1 MNWFNRSMIP
11 RMIAVLF
18 VLIMTIS
25 GLFIF
30 REYYSEK
37 SLYMDFLHQRQ
48 ELIAEMKLDD
58 MMGAIKQASSMVQNK
73 PINEEMTDSLFRMLR
88 GRMNKIAGDDV
99 INAFLIIKEKEM
111 KDGAPAFRILQA
123 NDNLE
128 SLGSKPNT
136 AYDMPAAIQD
146 AFLKLTKEDNTIMT
160 DEFEMGDALYISGLT
175 EIRDDLGHSMAYLVT
190 DYDYSIVKGTLI
202 GFLIEAIVIGGII
215 GLIGVLLVAV
225 YVQRRLKPLNDIHKL
240 AEQAANGDLTVKL
253 ASKREDEIGRL
264 ADVFNRMTER
274 LSGLLAEV
282 QRAAKDVSSS
292 SLELQRGAE
301 ETAIAAQEVASAMSE
316 VANGSLEQQHSTEQ
330 TKSAMSKIT
339 AGAEQIVATS
349 EQVAEWMREAAA
361 QAGEGRVIV
370 DETVVQMERIEAA
383 SADTNQAI
391 AAWTEAVQQIS
402 GAVVFIQNTV
412 KQTELLALNA
422 SIEASRAGEHGRGF
436 QVVATEIRKL
446 AEHSKQSLQSIM
458 QLIDVIHT
466 KRELTERATAHQQEA
481 VQKGMATVKTADETF
496 TLIAGSIGQASS
508 RMEEYRSIAQQM
520 SASCEEVFELI
531 RQLNDIAEQSND
543 HTARVA
549 ATTEQQSALTE
560 EISASVDSLL
570 SLSRDLQTM
579 LEQFKVNVKE
589 Q

>member
-99 INAFLIIKEKEM
+99 INAFLIIKENEA

-128 SLGSKPNT
+128 SLGYKPNT

-146 AFLKLTKEDNTIMT
+146 AFLKLTTEDNTIMT
-160 DEFEMGDALYISGLT
+160 DEFDMGDAVYITGLT

-190 DYDYSIVKGTLI
+190 DYDYSIIKGTLI
-202 GFLIEAIVIGGII
+202 GFLVEAIVIGGII
-215 GLIGVLLVAV
+215 GLIGILLVAV

-253 ASKREDEIGRL
+253 ASKRQDEIGRL

-282 QRAAKDVSSS
+282 QRAAKDVSTS

-330 TKSAMSKIT
+330 TKSAMSEIT
-339 AGAEQIVATS
+339 AGAEQIATTS

-436 QVVATEIRKL
+436 QVVATEVRKL

-496 TLIAGSIGQASS
+496 TVIAGSIGQASS

-570 SLSRDLQTM
+570 SLSRDLQKM

>member
-99 INAFLIIKEKEM
+99 INAFLIIKENEA

-128 SLGSKPNT
+128 SLGYKPNT

-146 AFLKLTKEDNTIMT
+146 AFLKLTTEDNTIMT
-160 DEFEMGDALYISGLT
+160 DEFDMGDAVYITGLT

-190 DYDYSIVKGTLI
+190 DYDYSIIKGTLI

-215 GLIGVLLVAV
+215 GLVGILLVAV

-253 ASKREDEIGRL
+253 ASKRQDEIGRL

-330 TKSAMSKIT
+330 TKSAMSEIT
-339 AGAEQIVATS
+339 AGAEQIATTS

-436 QVVATEIRKL
+436 QVVATEVRKL

-496 TLIAGSIGQASS
+496 TVIAGSIGQASS

-570 SLSRDLQTM
+570 SLSRDLQKM

-589 Q
+589 H

>member
-37 SLYMDFLHQRQ
+37 SLYMNFLHQRQ

-128 SLGSKPNT
+128 SLGYKPNT
-136 AYDMPAAIQD
+136 AYDMPAAMQD

-253 ASKREDEIGRL
+253 ASKRQDEIGRL
-264 ADVFNRMTER
+264 TDVFNRMTER

-316 VANGSLEQQHSTEQ
+316 VANGSLEQQQSAEQ
-330 TKSAMSKIT
+330 TKSAMSEIT
-339 AGAEQIVATS
+339 AGAEQIASTS

-391 AAWTEAVQQIS
+391 ADWTEAVQQIS

-466 KRELTERATAHQQEA
+466 KRELTERATTHQQEA
-481 VQKGMATVKTADETF
+481 VQQGMATVKTADETF
-496 TLIAGSIGQASS
+496 TVIAGAIEQASS

-520 SASCEEVFELI
+520 SASCEEVFERI

-570 SLSRDLQTM
+570 ALSRDLQTM

-589 Q
+589 K

>member
-37 SLYMDFLHQRQ
+37 SLYMDFLHKRQ

-99 INAFLIIKEKEM
+99 INAFLIIKENEA

-128 SLGSKPNT
+128 SMGYKPNT

-160 DEFEMGDALYISGLT
+160 DEFEMGDAVYITGLT
-175 EIRDDLGHSMAYLVT
+175 EIRDDLGHSMAYLVA
-190 DYDYSIVKGTLI
+190 DYDYSIIKGTLI
-202 GFLIEAIVIGGII
+202 GFLIEAIIIGGII

-253 ASKREDEIGRL
+253 ASKRQDEIGRL

-301 ETAIAAQEVASAMSE
+301 ETAIAAQEVAGAMSE

-330 TKSAMSKIT
+330 TKSAMSEIT
-339 AGAEQIVATS
+339 AGAEQIATTS

-391 AAWTEAVQQIS
+391 ADWTEAVQQIS

-436 QVVATEIRKL
+436 QVVATEVRKL

-496 TLIAGSIGQASS
+496 TVIAGSIGQASS

-531 RQLNDIAEQSND
+531 RHLNDIAEQSND

-549 ATTEQQSALTE
+549 ATTEEQSALTE

-570 SLSRDLQTM
+570 ALSRDLQKM

>member
-99 INAFLIIKEKEM
+99 INAFLIIKENEA

-128 SLGSKPNT
+128 SLGYKPNT

-146 AFLKLTKEDNTIMT
+146 AFFKLTTEDNTIMT
-160 DEFEMGDALYISGLT
+160 DEFDMGDAVYITGLT

-190 DYDYSIVKGTLI
+190 DYDYSIIKGTLI

-215 GLIGVLLVAV
+215 GLIGILLVAV

-253 ASKREDEIGRL
+253 ASKRQDEIGRL

-282 QRAAKDVSSS
+282 QRAAKDVSTS

-330 TKSAMSKIT
+330 TKSAMSEIT
-339 AGAEQIVATS
+339 AGAEQIVTTS

-436 QVVATEIRKL
+436 QVVATEVRKL

-466 KRELTERATAHQQEA
+466 KRELTERATARQQEA

-496 TLIAGSIGQASS
+496 TVIAGSIGQASS

-531 RQLNDIAEQSND
+531 RQLNAIAEQSND

-570 SLSRDLQTM
+570 SLSRDLQKM

>member
-99 INAFLIIKEKEM
+99 IHAFLIIKEKEM

-128 SLGSKPNT
+128 SLGYKPNT

-146 AFLKLTKEDNTIMT
+146 AFLKLTTEDNTIMT
-160 DEFEMGDALYISGLT
+160 DEFDMGDAVYITGLT

-190 DYDYSIVKGTLI
+190 DYDYSIIKGTLI

-215 GLIGVLLVAV
+215 GLVGILLVAV

-253 ASKREDEIGRL
+253 ASKRQDEIGRL

-282 QRAAKDVSSS
+282 QRAAKDVSTS

-316 VANGSLEQQHSTEQ
+316 VANGSLEQQRSTEQ
-330 TKSAMSKIT
+330 TKSAMSEIT
-339 AGAEQIVATS
+339 AGAEQIATTS

-436 QVVATEIRKL
+436 QVVATEVRKL

-496 TLIAGSIGQASS
+496 TVIAGSIGQASS

-570 SLSRDLQTM
+570 SLSRDLQKM

>member
-88 GRMNKIAGDDV
+88 GRMNKIAGEDV
-99 INAFLIIKEKEM
+99 INAFLIVKENEA

-128 SLGSKPNT
+128 SLGYKPNT

-146 AFLKLTKEDNTIMT
+146 AFFKLNKEDNTIMT
-160 DEFEMGDALYISGLT
+160 DEFDMGDAVYITGLT
-175 EIRDDLGHSMAYLVT
+175 EIRDDLGHSMAYLVA
-190 DYDYSIVKGTLI
+190 DYDYSIIKGTLI
-202 GFLIEAIVIGGII
+202 GFLIEACVIGGII
-215 GLIGVLLVAV
+215 GLIGILLVAV

-253 ASKREDEIGRL
+253 ASKRQDEIGRL

-301 ETAIAAQEVASAMSE
+301 ETAIAAQEVATAMSE
-316 VANGSLEQQHSTEQ
+316 VANGSLEQQHSTDQ
-330 TKSAMSKIT
+330 TKSAMSEIT
-339 AGAEQIVATS
+339 AGAEQIATTS

-391 AAWTEAVQQIS
+391 ADWTEAVQQIS

-436 QVVATEIRKL
+436 QVVATEVRKL

-481 VQKGMATVKTADETF
+481 VQKGMSTVKTADETF
-496 TLIAGSIGQASS
+496 TVIAGSIGQASS

-531 RQLNDIAEQSND
+531 RHLNDIAEQSND

-549 ATTEQQSALTE
+549 ATTEEQSALTE

-570 SLSRDLQTM
+570 ALSRDLQKM
-579 LEQFKVNVKE
+579 LEQFKVSVKE

>member
-18 VLIMTIS
+18 VFIMTIS
-25 GLFIF
+25 GFFIF
-30 REYYSEK
+30 REYDREK
-37 SLYMDFLHQRQ
+37 ALYMDFLHQRQ

-58 MMGAIKQASSMVQNK
+58 MMGAIKQASSMVKNK
-73 PINEEMTDSLFRMLR
+73 PVNEEMTDSLFRMLR
-88 GRMNKIAGDDV
+88 GRMNKIVGDDV
-99 INAFLIIKEKEM
+99 VNAFLIIRESQAKE
-111 KDGAPAFRILQA
+111 GAPAFRILQA
-123 NDNLE
+123 NDNLL
-128 SLGSKPNT
+128 SLGLQPNT
-136 AYDMPAAIQD
+136 TYDMPPAMQA
-146 AFLKLTKEDNTIMT
+146 AFLKLTQEDNTIIT
-160 DEFEMGDALYISGLT
+160 DEFTIDEAVYISGLT
-175 EIRDDLGHSMAYLVT
+175 EIRDDRGQSMAYLVT
-190 DYDYSIVKGTLI
+190 DYDYSIVKETLMR
-202 GFLIEAIVIGGII
+202 FLKEAILVGAIIGVIGI
-215 GLIGVLLVAV
+215 LIMGV
-225 YVQRRLKPLNDIHKL
+225 YVQRRLRPLNDIHKL
-240 AEQAANGDLTVKL
+240 AEQAAGGDLTVKL
-253 ASKREDEIGRL
+253 ASKRQDEIGRL

-316 VANGSLEQQHSTEQ
+316 VANGALEQQQGAEQ
-330 TKSAMSKIT
+330 TKSAMSEIT
-339 AGAEQIVATS
+339 AGAQQIVSTS

-370 DETVVQMERIEAA
+370 DETVVQMERIGAA

-391 AAWTEAVQQIS
+391 ADWTEAVEQIS

-436 QVVATEIRKL
+436 QVVATEVRKL
-446 AEHSKQSLQSIM
+446 AEHSRQSLQSIM

-466 KRELTERATAHQQEA
+466 KRDMTERATAHQQEA

-496 TLIAGSIGQASS
+496 TMIAGAIGQAGS

-531 RQLNDIAEQSND
+531 RHLNDIAEQSND

-560 EISASVDSLL
+560 EIAASVDSLL

-579 LEQFKVNVKE
+579 LEQFKVNAKE

>member
-11 RMIAVLF
+11 KMIAVLF

-99 INAFLIIKEKEM
+99 INAFLIIKEKEA

-128 SLGSKPNT
+128 SLGYKPNT

-146 AFLKLTKEDNTIMT
+146 AFFKLTTEDNTIMT
-160 DEFEMGDALYISGLT
+160 DEFDMGDAVYITGLT
-175 EIRDDLGHSMAYLVT
+175 EIRDDLGHSMAYLVA
-190 DYDYSIVKGTLI
+190 DYDYSIIKGTLI

-215 GLIGVLLVAV
+215 GLGGILLVAV

-240 AEQAANGDLTVKL
+240 AEQAANGDLTVQL
-253 ASKREDEIGRL
+253 ASKRQDEIGRL

-330 TKSAMSKIT
+330 TKSAMSEIT
-339 AGAEQIVATS
+339 AGAEQIATTS

-361 QAGEGRVIV
+361 QAREGRVIV

-436 QVVATEIRKL
+436 QVVATEVRKL

-466 KRELTERATAHQQEA
+466 KRELTERATAFQQEA

-496 TLIAGSIGQASS
+496 TVIAGSIGQASS

-570 SLSRDLQTM
+570 SLSRDLQKM

>member
-99 INAFLIIKEKEM
+99 INAFLIIKENEA

-128 SLGSKPNT
+128 SLGYKPNT

-146 AFLKLTKEDNTIMT
+146 AFLKLTTEDNTIMT
-160 DEFEMGDALYISGLT
+160 DEFDMGDAVYITGLT

-190 DYDYSIVKGTLI
+190 DYDYSIIKGTLI

-215 GLIGVLLVAV
+215 GLVGILLVAV

-253 ASKREDEIGRL
+253 ASKRQDEIGRL

-330 TKSAMSKIT
+330 TKSAMSEIT
-339 AGAEQIVATS
+339 AGAEQIATTS

-436 QVVATEIRKL
+436 QVVATEVRKL

-481 VQKGMATVKTADETF
+481 VQKGMATVKMADETF
-496 TLIAGSIGQASS
+496 TVIAGSIGQASS

-570 SLSRDLQTM
+570 SLSRDLQKM

-589 Q
+589 H

>member
-18 VLIMTIS
+18 IFIMTIS
-25 GLFIF
+25 GFFIF
-30 REYYSEK
+30 REYDSEK
-37 SLYMDFLHQRQ
+37 SLYMNFLHERQ

-58 MMGAIKQASSMVQNK
+58 MMGAIKQAASMVKNK

-88 GRMNKIAGDDV
+88 GRMNKIVGDDV
-99 INAFLIIKEKEM
+99 VNAFLIVKENEA
-111 KDGAPAFRILQA
+111 KDGEPAFRILQA
-123 NDNLE
+123 NDSLE
-128 SLGSKPNT
+128 SQGFKPNT
-136 AYDMPAAIQD
+136 AYDMPVAVQD
-146 AFLKLTKEDNTIMT
+146 AYIKLTRADNTMMT
-160 DEFEMGDALYISGLT
+160 DEFEIGDAVYISGLT
-175 EIRDDLGHSMAYLVT
+175 EIRDDLGQSMAYLIT
-190 DYDYSIVKGTLI
+190 DYDYSIVKGTLTS
-202 GFLIEAIVIGGII
+202 FLTEAILIGTVI
-215 GLIGVLLVAV
+215 GLIGVSLAGL

-253 ASKREDEIGRL
+253 ASKRQDEIGRL

-292 SLELQRGAE
+292 SLELQRGSE

-316 VANGSLEQQHSTEQ
+316 VANGALEQQRSAEQ
-330 TKSAMSKIT
+330 TKSAMSEIT
-339 AGAEQIVATS
+339 AGAQQIASTS

-391 AAWTEAVQQIS
+391 ADWTEAVQQIS

-446 AEHSKQSLQSIM
+446 AEHSRQSLQSIM

-466 KRELTERATAHQQEA
+466 KRELTERATSHQQEA
-481 VQKGMATVKTADETF
+481 VQKGLATVKTADETF
-496 TLIAGSIGQASS
+496 TVIADAIGQASS

-531 RQLNDIAEQSND
+531 RQLSEIAEQSND

-560 EISASVDSLL
+560 EIAASVDSLL
-570 SLSRDLQTM
+570 ALSRDLQTM
-579 LEQFKVNVKE
+579 LEQFKLRGKE